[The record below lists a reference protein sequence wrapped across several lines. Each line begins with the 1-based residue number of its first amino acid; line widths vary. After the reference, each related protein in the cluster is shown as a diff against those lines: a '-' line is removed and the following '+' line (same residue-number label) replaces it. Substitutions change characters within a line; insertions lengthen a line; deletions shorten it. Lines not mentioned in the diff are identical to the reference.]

1 MGNFLYEL
9 FHNQIFVAAA
19 SSWLI
24 AQIIKTIIYLILNKE
39 IRLERMTGSG
49 GMPSCHSATVCALV
63 TSTCIVCGPGS
74 PELAIAVM
82 FAMVT
87 IYDAM
92 GVRWETGKQAQVLN
106 SMMETFQKM
115 GNKDISPE
123 AKLKELIGH
132 SPLQVLVGGIL
143 GIAIALIE
151 CLVLW
156 K

>member
-1 MGNFLYEL
+1 
-9 FHNQIFVAAA
+9 
-19 SSWLI
+19 
-24 AQIIKTIIYLILNKE
+24 
-39 IRLERMTGSG
+39 MTGSG

>member
-1 MGNFLYEL
+1 MGKFFYEL
-9 FHNQIFVAAA
+9 FHNEIFIASA

-24 AQIIKTIIYLILNKE
+24 AQIIKTIIYLVLNKK

-87 IYDAM
+87 MYDAM
-92 GVRWETGKQAQVLN
+92 GVRWETGKQAHILN

-115 GNKDISPE
+115 GNKDVSAE
-123 AKLKELIGH
+123 DKLKELIGH
-132 SPLQVLVGGIL
+132 SPLQVFVGAIL
-143 GIAIALIE
+143 GIVIALIE
-151 CLVLW
+151 CLILW